1 MTFNTGLDISE
12 NNIRNSYVILANK
25 KTTILMIRGIS
36 LLSNI
41 DHSTNIINSSY
52 VNLKL
57 F

>member
-12 NNIRNSYVILANK
+12 NNIRNSYVTLANRK
-25 KTTILMIRGIS
+25 ATVFMIRGIS
-36 LLSNI
+36 LLLNI

-52 VNLKL
+52 ANLKL

>member
-12 NNIRNSYVILANK
+12 NNIRNSYITLANRK
-25 KTTILMIRGIS
+25 ATIFMIRGIS
-36 LLSNI
+36 LLLDI